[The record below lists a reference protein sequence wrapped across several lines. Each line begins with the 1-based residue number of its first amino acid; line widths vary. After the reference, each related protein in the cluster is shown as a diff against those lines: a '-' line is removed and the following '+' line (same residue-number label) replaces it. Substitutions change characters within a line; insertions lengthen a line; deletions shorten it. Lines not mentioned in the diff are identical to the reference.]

1 MASKQYDIQY
11 FTAKVNGKEI
21 EFRCYTTDT
30 RCGFCH
36 TAHLMGWKYDK
47 YDITDTKAS
56 YYNRTWERFEYESVL
71 KRAIEKL
78 PNDIQQAVYDQIIDH
93 KAVEEEQKAEEMVGK
108 FEELH
113 SSLSAENK
121 ARLAN
126 SGIEIHSEEDAKSV
140 MGLMALMKVM
150 QK

>member
-1 MASKQYDIQY
+1 MAVKQYDVRF

-21 EFRCYTTDT
+21 TFRCYTADT

-36 TAHLMGWKYDK
+36 TAHLMGWEYQQ
-47 YDITDTKAS
+47 TDTKAS

-78 PNDIQQAVYDQIIDH
+78 PKDIQQAVYDQIIDG
-93 KAVEEEQKAEEMVGK
+93 KAAEEEKKAEEQLEAFK
-108 FEELH
+108 KLH
-113 SSLSAENK
+113 DGLSDENK
-121 ARLAN
+121 ERLAK
-126 SGIEIHSEEDAKSV
+126 SGIEMHSEADVKGV
-140 MGLMALMKVM
+140 MGLMALMSLM

>member
-1 MASKQYDIQY
+1 MASKQYSIQY
-11 FTAKVNGKEI
+11 FTAKVNGEEI
-21 EFRCYTTDT
+21 TFRCHTTNT

-36 TAHLMGWKYDK
+36 TAHLTGWS

-78 PNDIQQAVYDQIIDH
+78 PADIQQPVYDQIIDH
-93 KAVEEEQKAEEMVGK
+93 KAAEEEKKADDMFNSFKGLYDGLNE
-108 FEELH
+108 
-113 SSLSAENK
+113 ENK
-121 ARLAN
+121 ERLAN
-126 SGIEIHSEEDAKSV
+126 SGIEITNTAQAKGV
-140 MGLMALMKVM
+140 MGLMALMQIM

>member
-1 MASKQYDIQY
+1 MAVKQYDVQY
-11 FTAKVNGKEI
+11 FTAKVNGEEI

-36 TAHLMGWKYDK
+36 TAHLMGWK

-78 PNDIQQAVYDQIIDH
+78 PSEIRQQVYDQIIDH
-93 KAVEEEQKAEEMVGK
+93 KAAEEEKKADEMVER
-108 FEELH
+108 FQQLH
-113 SSLSAENK
+113 AGLSDENK
-121 ARLAN
+121 ERLAN
-126 SGIEIHSEEDAKSV
+126 SGIEIHSEGDAKAV
-140 MGLMALMKVM
+140 MGLMALMSLM

>member
-1 MASKQYDIQY
+1 MVKHYDTRI
-11 FTAKVNGKEI
+11 FTAKVNGEEI
-21 EFRCYTTDT
+21 TFSCYTTDT

-36 TAHLMGWKYDK
+36 TAHLMGWK

-78 PNDIQQAVYDQIIDH
+78 PKEIRQQVYDQIIDH
-93 KAVEEEQKAEEMVGK
+93 KAAEEEKKADEQVEAFK
-108 FEELH
+108 KLH
-113 SSLSAENK
+113 DSLSDENK
-121 ARLAN
+121 ERLAK
-126 SGIEIHSEEDAKSV
+126 SGIMMNSEADVKSV
-140 MGLMALMKVM
+140 MGLMALMNLT

>member
-1 MASKQYDIQY
+1 MAVKQYDVRY
-11 FTAKVNGKEI
+11 FSAKVNGKEI

-36 TAHLMGWKYDK
+36 TAHYVGWDYDL
-47 YDITDTKAS
+47 TDTKAS

-71 KRAIEKL
+71 KRAIDKL
-78 PNDIQQAVYDQIIDH
+78 PEDVRQQVYDQIIDG
-93 KAVEEEQKAEEMVGK
+93 KAAEEEQKAEDMFQSFK
-108 FEELH
+108 QLH
-113 SSLSAENK
+113 DGLSEENK

-126 SGIEIHSEEDAKSV
+126 SGIEMHSEADVKGV
-140 MGLMALMKVM
+140 MGLMALMSLM

>member
-1 MASKQYDIQY
+1 MAVKHYDTKY
-11 FTAKVNGKEI
+11 FTAKVNGEEI
-21 EFRCYTTDT
+21 TFVCYTTDT

-36 TAHLMGWKYDK
+36 TAHLMGWKYDT
-47 YDITDTKAS
+47 TDSKIS

-78 PNDIQQAVYDQIIDH
+78 PAEIRQAVYDQIIDG
-93 KAVEEEQKAEEMVGK
+93 KAVEEEKKAEESFNAFK
-108 FEELH
+108 ELH
-113 SSLSAENK
+113 DSLSDENK

-126 SGIEIHSEEDAKSV
+126 SGIEMHSESDVQGV
-140 MGLMALMKVM
+140 MGLMALMKIM

>member
-1 MASKQYDIQY
+1 MAVKQYDIRY
-11 FTAKVNGKEI
+11 FSAKVNGKEI

-36 TAHLMGWKYDK
+36 TAHYVGWDYE
-47 YDITDTKAS
+47 INDTKAS

-78 PNDIQQAVYDQIIDH
+78 PTDVRQQVYDQIIDH
-93 KAVEEEQKAEEMVGK
+93 KAAEEEKKAEEMVEK
-108 FEELH
+108 FQQLH
-113 SSLSAENK
+113 AGLSDENK
-121 ARLAN
+121 ERLAN
-126 SGIEIHSEEDAKSV
+126 SGIEIHSEGDAKAV
-140 MGLMALMKVM
+140 MGLMALMSLM

>member
-1 MASKQYDIQY
+1 MAVKQYDTKY

-36 TAHLMGWKYDK
+36 TAHYIGWD
-47 YDITDTKAS
+47 YDINDTKVS

-71 KRAIEKL
+71 KRAIDKL
-78 PNDIQQAVYDQIIDH
+78 PKDVRQQVYDQIIDG
-93 KAVEEEQKAEEMVGK
+93 KAAEEEKKAEDMFNSFKGLYDGLNE
-108 FEELH
+108 
-113 SSLSAENK
+113 ENK
-121 ARLAN
+121 ERLAN
-126 SGIEIHSEEDAKSV
+126 SGIEITNTAQAKGV
-140 MGLMALMKVM
+140 MGLMALMQIM